1 MRHYQTHFNWVNQD
15 FINSRKNQVYF
26 WSVSSEW
33 FTRQLT
39 RQFSYSILTCTLTHF
54 CAYIICRIKNAWSEL
69 LSQKGQSGIVDISDI
84 ISPMVYSDISVET
97 HPYLYLRPIPT
108 YVGDLIGYG
117 HFKIL
122 WIIANH
128 WQWNWKFRQGSRQTC
143 PLLAP

>member
-1 MRHYQTHFNWVNQD
+1 MISIFVKFWRPKFKFFKYMMRHYQTHFNWVNQD

-84 ISPMVYSDISVET
+84 ISPIIYSDISVEI
-97 HPYLYLRPIPT
+97 HYYL
-108 YVGDLIGYG
+108 
-117 HFKIL
+117 KA
-122 WIIANH
+122 ANH
-128 WQWNWKFRQGSRQTC
+128 RLWNWKFRPGSRQTC